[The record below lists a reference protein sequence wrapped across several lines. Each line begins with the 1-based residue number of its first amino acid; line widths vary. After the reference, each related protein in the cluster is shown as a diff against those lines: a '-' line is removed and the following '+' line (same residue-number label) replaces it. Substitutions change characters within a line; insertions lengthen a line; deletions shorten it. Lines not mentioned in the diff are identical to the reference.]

1 MTRVLPVP
9 RTRPHAPRSWC
20 AAFSRR
26 SPRAFLDP
34 ANLVNIVVQS
44 ASVGIVATGMTF
56 VLLTAGVDL
65 SVGAVMFVSAAVA
78 GKLALAGAPLPA
90 VFGAILAIGALCG
103 AVNAFFV
110 TRAGVK
116 AVRRRRSRRSTSAA
130 GSACGSPRP
139 GRSTCPRRSCRSG
152 APASSARPSLRSSS
166 ASSWSPLTSCSTRTP
181 FGRHVYAVG
190 HDADAA
196 RRAGLPV
203 GPDPLRGVRDERRPR
218 GARGGGGGR
227 AARSGVA
234 ARSAGSGSSRAIAA
248 AVLGG
253 VSLFGGRGT
262 VLPGVLLGALLVQ
275 TVENGLVIVNAD
287 PYLYPLVIACVIFVA
302 VLLDSARGARRRD
315 SR

>member
-1 MTRVLPVP
+1 MTRVLRYPALLMLVLVGG
-9 RTRPHAPRSWC
+9 
-20 AAFSRR
+20 AFSLL
-26 SPRAFLDP
+26 SPRFLDP

-44 ASVGIVATGMTF
+44 ASVGIVATGMAF
-56 VLLTAGVDL
+56 VLLTAGIDL

-78 GKLALAGAPLPA
+78 GKMAVAGAPVPA

-116 AVRRRRSRRSTSAA
+116 AFVATLATLYVGRGLGLWITETRALNLPDTILQV
-130 GSACGSPRP
+130 GSARLL
-139 GRSTCPRRSCRSG
+139 G
-152 APASSARPSLRSSS
+152 APVPAIVLGVVLVAAHVVL
-166 ASSWSPLTSCSTRTP
+166 TRTP

-196 RRAGLPV
+196 RRAGLPAGRILFAV
-203 GPDPLRGVRDERRPR
+203 YVTSGALAALGGAVAVAQLGAVSPSFGREREF
-218 GARGGGGGR
+218 
-227 AARSGVA
+227 AAV
-234 ARSAGSGSSRAIAA
+234 AA

-253 VSLFGGRGT
+253 VSLFGGRGS

-287 PYLYPLVIACVIFVA
+287 PYLYPLVMACVIFVA